1 MEINLP
7 IEKNHPVFKPTV
19 LKLGLVS
26 FFADISSEMLYPITP
41 IFLTLVLGASPFQ
54 VGVIEGLAEG
64 VASLLKVYSGA
75 LSDRFRQRKI
85 FILAGYFLAAVA
97 KPWVGQ
103 ATSWW
108 HVLLARSTDRLGK
121 GIRSAPRDALLSES
135 VSAEYR
141 GAAFGWHRMMD
152 TLGAALGPLLTLMLL
167 YFFQKT
173 SQDINFFRS
182 IYFYAFI
189 PGLLAVL
196 VVLWVHEPDRQPIVA
211 AADPFQQSSKW
222 MTLNPSFKVFLFSW
236 TLFSL
241 ANSSDVFLIL
251 KAQQSGVSL
260 QSTILMYVF
269 YNLVYSL
276 LSPYLGGLSDRI
288 GRRPLLVGGLFVFA
302 LIYLSFGWA
311 DQIWQFWVLF
321 ATYGLYMAATD
332 GVSKAYIVD
341 LIPAEQKAT
350 GLGLFGT
357 VVGVSTIFASTMTGY
372 LWSHFGVVACFSWSA
387 TLAALAAVV
396 LLLKRSNNCC

>member
-1 MEINLP
+1 
-7 IEKNHPVFKPTV
+7 
-19 LKLGLVS
+19 
-26 FFADISSEMLYPITP
+26 MLYPITP
-41 IFLTLVLGASPFQ
+41 LFLTLVLGASPFQ

-75 LSDRFRQRKI
+75 LSDRFRQRKV
-85 FILAGYFLAAVA
+85 FILVGYFLAAVA
-97 KPWVGQ
+97 KPWIGQ

-108 HVLLARSTDRLGK
+108 HVLLARSTDRFGK

-135 VSAEYR
+135 VAAEYR

-152 TLGAALGPLLTLMLL
+152 TLGAALGPLLTLLL
-167 YFFQKT
+167 FYFFQKS
-173 SQDINFFRS
+173 SQDLEFFRTV
-182 IYFYAFI
+182 YFYAFI

-196 VVLWVHEPDRQPIVA
+196 FVLWVHEPDRKPVVA
-211 AADPFQQSSKW
+211 AEAHLKPSLSWKTW
-222 MTLNPSFKVFLFSW
+222 PRSFKTFLFSW

-276 LSPYLGGLSDRI
+276 LSPYLGGLSDRV

-302 LIYLSFGWA
+302 VIYLSFGWA
-311 DQIWQFWVLF
+311 DQIWQFWALF
-321 ATYGLYMAATD
+321 ATYGIYMAATD

-341 LIPAEQKAT
+341 LMPAEQKAT

-357 VVGVSTIFASTMTGY
+357 IVGVSTIFASSVTGY
-372 LWSHFGVVACFSWSA
+372 LWSHFGAAACFSWSA
-387 TLAALAAVV
+387 ALAAVAAAV
-396 LLLKRSNNCC
+396 LMFKTI